1 MSKSEKVLQKLAPET
16 WQAAMLREN
25 LEALRHARALM
36 EGTAPDTTRE
46 SYQNALRPLAS
57 MIEKTRAAQPKFPP
71 GSSQHTLLQNR
82 LKALLIAGDLIRMQL
97 EGGALPP
104 GAQDK
109 GS

>member
-16 WQAAMLREN
+16 WQAAMLRDN
-25 LEALRHARALM
+25 LDALRPACALM
-36 EGTAPDTTRE
+36 AGEATDTTRD
-46 SYQNALRPLAS
+46 SYQNALPPLAS

-71 GSSQHTLLQNR
+71 DSSQHTLLQNR
-82 LKALLIAGDLIRMQL
+82 MKALLIARDLIRTQL